1 MRLHLAARDTGV
13 RRDVVVAVAG
23 LHHAVLELGDEL
35 GDGEVDAE
43 RGGLGERDAD
53 VLQVH
58 PEPEARRVGA
68 GDDVLRP
75 VADHPRVGGTG
86 LGKFRHDFAVSGRSR
101 SLAEREALLR
111 SLSSEFGGA
120 DQAIAKASASSP
132 LGGQASGLNA
142 LRAVTQPVASFLASS
157 TKATTP
163 AQMTR
168 VYCNLKALDR
178 LHRSVIAAEQQVN
191 TQAQQLGAPSPPL
204 DVAKPTRG
212 AWNVA
217 MAAGC
222 FGVLRDQFTALQTAS
237 KKRQAG
243 PAATTADAIRA
254 AMQQVRTGLAPAR
267 AADNPPAVR
276 NAATALQQYATLEA
290 TYMALVARS
299 WRHGSISQSH
309 RKQLEQQI
317 PDAFKRVTARLKA
330 SGALDF

>member
-1 MRLHLAARDTGV
+1 MSRAARCSRTAVAWSGALVLAAALAGCGGSGHSAITTT
-13 RRDVVVAVAG
+13 VATTTAPASTALAPATDPAG
-23 LHHAVLELGDEL
+23 RTMQELATRL
-35 GDGEVDAE
+35 
-43 RGGLGERDAD
+43 
-53 VLQVH
+53 
-58 PEPEARRVGA
+58 
-68 GDDVLRP
+68 
-75 VADHPRVGGTG
+75 GTG

-101 SLAEREALLR
+101 SLDEREALLK

-142 LRAVTQPVASFLASS
+142 LRGVTQPVAAFLASS

-163 AQMTR
+163 AQMTK

-178 LHRSVIAAEQQVN
+178 LHRKVLAAEQQVN
-191 TQAQQLGAPSPPL
+191 TQAQQLGAPSAPL

-243 PAATTADAIRA
+243 PAATTADAIRT

-309 RKQLEQQI
+309 RKRLEQQF